1 MGEIG
6 SFRTGAVGQPLSYRY
21 GAKTYE
27 EYIELVKLDIWIQM
41 GLEVTEDERK
51 RWEEHVNAERKAE
64 R

>member
-6 SFRTGAVGQPLSYRY
+6 TFRSGAVGQPLSYRY
-21 GAKTYE
+21 GAKTYD
-27 EYIELVKLDIWIQM
+27 EYIELLKLDIAVQM

-51 RWEEHVNAERKAE
+51 LWEERIKPEREPE